1 MTRDRGQA
9 PFISGPER
17 KTAPETGEIANY
29 FFYTVILLLL
39 TLAGW
44 LYLSTTVRVDAL
56 AVEIY
61 RLELGKEELRRE
73 IVQRGA
79 KLAELESLQRV
90 RREAERLGFRPR
102 TRDQQLLV
110 PRRAVPAPSQ
120 AGPGPAPEPMG
131 LWQRLSR
138 FLRGGDG
145 ADLP

>member
-1 MTRDRGQA
+1 MRDRGQA

-17 KTAPETGEIANY
+17 KRAPETGEMANY
-29 FFYTVILLLL
+29 LFYAVILLLL

-56 AVEIY
+56 AVDIY
-61 RLELGKEELRRE
+61 RLELEKEELRRE

-79 KLAELESLQRV
+79 RLAELESLQRV

-102 TRDQQLLV
+102 TKDQQLQV
-110 PRRAVPAPSQ
+110 PRRVAVAPTGQGAGLASEPAS
-120 AGPGPAPEPMG
+120 
-131 LWQRLSR
+131 LWQRLAG
-138 FLRGGDG
+138 FLRGGEG